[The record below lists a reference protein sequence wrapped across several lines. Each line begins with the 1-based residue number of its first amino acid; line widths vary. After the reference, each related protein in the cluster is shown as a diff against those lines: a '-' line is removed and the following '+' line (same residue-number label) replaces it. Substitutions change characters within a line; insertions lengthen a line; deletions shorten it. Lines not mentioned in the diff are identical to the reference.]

1 MKAKNAIQTA
11 MRGLGYS
18 TEDAQYMSS
27 FIGQERGIQYT
38 LKQTYYGD
46 EEKECK
52 CTQQEIHR
60 YLNKISGPLLDR
72 IDLHIEVKRPQYE
85 KITSKIKSETS
96 EEIRK
101 RVNIAKNIQRERY
114 KNENIVSN
122 SELTN
127 RLITKYCKLDPKGEE
142 ILKKAFEKLKLS
154 VRAYEKILKIA
165 RTIADLEQ
173 KNDIEYK
180 HVAEAIQYRSLDRRY
195 DN

>member
-1 MKAKNAIQTA
+1 M
-11 MRGLGYS
+11 
-18 TEDAQYMSS
+18 
-27 FIGQERGIQYT
+27 
-38 LKQTYYGD
+38 
-46 EEKECK
+46 
-52 CTQQEIHR
+52 
-60 YLNKISGPLLDR
+60 LDR
-72 IDLHIEVKRPQYE
+72 IDLHIEVKRPKYE
-85 KITSKIKSETS
+85 KISSKIKSETS